1 MKIWRLSEIFALLL
15 FVALFITAGI
25 AVGMFI
31 AEPMID
37 DANSTYFKACD
48 ELSQKRQIIKSQE
61 SVIQNKNKQIV
72 QLNKRI
78 DELEQ
83 KGMKSLGTFKITA
96 YGRDCEGCT
105 GITKTGTVPI
115 VGRTVAVDPD
125 VIPLGSTVIID
136 GQEYIAEDIGGAIK
150 VNIID
155 MFVGTEDIS
164 KYYGVKYK
172 EVFVKGEGEGE

>member
-1 MKIWRLSEIFALLL
+1 MKIWKLNDILALLL
-15 FVALFITAGI
+15 LIELFAFGGLATGI
-25 AVGMFI
+25 LVTESMV
-31 AEPMID
+31 D
-37 DANSTYFKACD
+37 DVSDMYIEACD

-61 SVIQNKNKQIV
+61 DVIEKKDKQII

-83 KGMKSLGTFKITA
+83 KGLKSLGIFKITA

-115 VGRTVAVDPD
+115 VGRTVAVDPE

-150 VNIID
+150 GNIID

-172 EVFVKGEGEGE
+172 EIFIKE

>member
-1 MKIWRLSEIFALLL
+1 MSERALKTIACLCVGGICLFLYLGMKSIYSEMEQMY
-15 FVALFITAGI
+15 VET
-25 AVGMFI
+25 
-31 AEPMID
+31 
-37 DANSTYFKACD
+37 SD

-61 SVIQNKNKQIV
+61 DVIEKKDKQII

-83 KGMKSLGTFKITA
+83 KGLKSLGMFKITA
-96 YGRDCEGCT
+96 YGRDCDGCT

-115 VGRTVAVDPD
+115 VGRTIAVDPD

-150 VNIID
+150 GNVID
-155 MFVGTEDIS
+155 MFVGTEEIS
-164 KYYGVKYK
+164 TYYGVKYK
-172 EVFVKGEGEGE
+172 EVFVKGEAE

>member
-1 MKIWRLSEIFALLL
+1 MKIWKLSEI
-15 FVALFITAGI
+15 VALFLFIALFTIGGI
-25 AVGMFI
+25 ATGILVTESMV
-31 AEPMID
+31 D
-37 DANSTYFKACD
+37 DVSDMYIEACD
-48 ELSQKRQIIKSQE
+48 ELTQKQQIIKSQE
-61 SVIQNKNKQIV
+61 DVIEKKDKQIM

-78 DELEQ
+78 EELEQ
-83 KGMKSLGTFKITA
+83 KGLKPLGTFKITA

-115 VGRTVAVDPD
+115 VGRTVAVDPE

-150 VNIID
+150 GNVID
-155 MFVGTEDIS
+155 MFVGTEEIS

-172 EVFVKGEGEGE
+172 EVFVKK

>member
-1 MKIWRLSEIFALLL
+1 MKTWRLSEI
-15 FVALFITAGI
+15 VALFLFIALFTIGGI
-25 AVGMFI
+25 ATGILVTESMV
-31 AEPMID
+31 D
-37 DANSTYFKACD
+37 DVSDTYIEACD
-48 ELSQKRQIIKSQE
+48 ELAQKRQIIKSQE
-61 SVIQNKNKQIV
+61 NVIQNKNKQIV

-83 KGMKSLGTFKITA
+83 KGLKSLGTFKITA

-136 GQEYIAEDIGGAIK
+136 GQEYIAEDIGGAVK
-150 VNIID
+150 GNVID
-155 MFVGTEDIS
+155 LFVGTEDIS

-172 EVFVKGEGEGE
+172 EIFIKE

>member
-1 MKIWRLSEIFALLL
+1 MKTWRLSDIFALLL

-25 AVGMFI
+25 AVGMSI

-37 DANSTYFKACD
+37 DANTTYLEACD
-48 ELSQKRQIIKSQE
+48 ELSQKRQIIK
-61 SVIQNKNKQIV
+61 KKDKQIIA
-72 QLNKRI
+72 LNKRI

-125 VIPLGSTVIID
+125 VIPLGSTIIID
-136 GQEYIAEDIGGAIK
+136 GQEYIAEDIGSMVKGN
-150 VNIID
+150 VID

-172 EVFVKGEGEGE
+172 EVFVREENK

>member
-1 MKIWRLSEIFALLL
+1 MSERTLKAIAYFCVGGICLFLFLGMKTIYTEMEKMY
-15 FVALFITAGI
+15 VET
-25 AVGMFI
+25 
-31 AEPMID
+31 
-37 DANSTYFKACD
+37 ND
-48 ELSQKRQIIKSQE
+48 ELSQNKKIIEKKDKQIIA
-61 SVIQNKNKQIV
+61 
-72 QLNKRI
+72 LNKRI

-83 KGMKSLGTFKITA
+83 KGLKSLGTFKITA

-136 GQEYIAEDIGGAIK
+136 GQEYIAEDVGSAVKG
-150 VNIID
+150 NTID

-172 EVFVKGEGEGE
+172 EIFIKE

>member
-1 MKIWRLSEIFALLL
+1 MKTWRLSEIVALLL
-15 FVALFITAGI
+15 FVALFTVGGI
-25 AVGMFI
+25 AIGMLI
-31 AEPMID
+31 TEPMID
-37 DANSTYFKACD
+37 EASSMCVKTSD
-48 ELSQKRQIIKSQE
+48 ELSQKKQIIKSQE
-61 SVIQNKNKQIV
+61 SIINTKDKQIV

-83 KGMKSLGTFKITA
+83 KGLKSLGTFKITA

-136 GQEYIAEDIGGAIK
+136 GQEYIAEDIGGAVK
-150 VNIID
+150 GNVID
-155 MFVGTEDIS
+155 LFVGTEDIS

-172 EVFVKGEGEGE
+172 EIFIKE

>member
-1 MKIWRLSEIFALLL
+1 MKRKIVNETVILFTMIILCVIAL
-15 FVALFITAGI
+15 I
-25 AVGMFI
+25 AVGFGI
-31 AEPMID
+31 AYQLND
-37 DANSTYFKACD
+37 DVNDSYIEACD
-48 ELSQKRQIIKSQE
+48 ELSRKRKIIKSQE
-61 SVIQNKNKQIV
+61 AVIEKKDKQIV

-83 KGMKSLGTFKITA
+83 KGLKPLGTFKITA

-115 VGRTVAVDPD
+115 VGRTVAVDPE

-136 GQEYIAEDIGGAIK
+136 GQEYIAEDIGSAVKGN
-150 VNIID
+150 VID
-155 MFVGTEDIS
+155 LFVGTEDIS

-172 EVFVKGEGEGE
+172 EIFIKE

>member
-1 MKIWRLSEIFALLL
+1 MKTWKLNEILALLL
-15 FVALFITAGI
+15 LIELFAFGGLATGI
-25 AVGMFI
+25 LVTESMV
-31 AEPMID
+31 D
-37 DANSTYFKACD
+37 DVSDMYIEACD

-61 SVIQNKNKQIV
+61 DVIEKKDKQII

-83 KGMKSLGTFKITA
+83 KGLKSLGTFKITA

-115 VGRTVAVDPD
+115 VGRTVAVDPE

-150 VNIID
+150 GNIID

-172 EVFVKGEGEGE
+172 EVFVKK